1 MADKKSEFQAW
12 VAAPKRGFCPVF
24 WVVGKTTGKTKSEAA
39 GRTLR
44 PSSGGAEQWSD
55 MMRGDWG
62 KNNEWPLKG
71 TCEPSRGWGCQPGFA
86 CCSSGH
92 KGSKI
97 NEISSSLEIREL
109 TILSL
114 LNVEWTHYC
123 WEKRASSLSLTIEG
137 GRRRQQKAEN
147 HSQIRDLH
155 SAGNKALMETGMVL
169 HHGIFACRIT
179 AF

>member
-24 WVVGKTTGKTKSEAA
+24 WWWEKRRGKRRAKPLEERYGHPA
-39 GRTLR
+39 
-44 PSSGGAEQWSD
+44 AEQWSD

-169 HHGIFACRIT
+169 HHGLFACRIT

>member
-114 LNVEWTHYC
+114 LNVEWTHY
-123 WEKRASSLSLTIEG
+123 WEKSFHVTSV
-137 GRRRQQKAEN
+137 RRGHWLEAKEKTT
-147 HSQIRDLH
+147 HKS
-155 SAGNKALMETGMVL
+155 
-169 HHGIFACRIT
+169 GICILQGIKP
-179 AF
+179 

>member
-24 WVVGKTTGKTKSEAA
+24 WWWEKRGKRTKNRVKNAIHA
-39 GRTLR
+39 
-44 PSSGGAEQWSD
+44 QWSD

-155 SAGNKALMETGMVL
+155 SAGNKALMVL
-169 HHGIFACRIT
+169 HNGLFACRIT

>member
-1 MADKKSEFQAW
+1 MADKKKANFKPEWQRRKGDF
-12 VAAPKRGFCPVF
+12 APFFGWWEKRR
-24 WVVGKTTGKTKSEAA
+24 GKRRAKPLEDRYGHPA
-39 GRTLR
+39 
-44 PSSGGAEQWSD
+44 AEQWSD

-123 WEKRASSLSLTIEG
+123 REKRPASEASEAAEAVTLFPG
-137 GRRRQQKAEN
+137 GSEKTTHKSGICILR
-147 HSQIRDLH
+147 
-155 SAGNKALMETGMVL
+155 GMKP
-169 HHGIFACRIT
+169 
-179 AF
+179 

>member
-71 TCEPSRGWGCQPGFA
+71 TCEPSRGGGCQPGFA

-123 WEKRASSLSLTIEG
+123 WEKREGASSLSLTIEG

-155 SAGNKALMETGMVL
+155 SAGNKALMVL
-169 HHGIFACRIT
+169 HNGLFACRIT